1 MAPGMGMGN
10 MGGNGPRMVSGMGPG
25 MGPGMG
31 MGGPGMG
38 MGGPGMGMGGPG
50 MGMERPGMGMGGPGM
65 SMEWARYGYGRGMR
79 GPRMGMGGPRM
90 GMGGPDMD
98 MGGPG
103 METTGPGFGRGMGPR
118 VGMGRGGMMGGMGD
132 GGMGFGGGYG
142 PMGNE
147 GPGFGNFRDQ
157 TEMGG
162 DMMGGGGAMGQ
173 GGGLMKRFKAFRP
186 DPAVEGRRIQIE
198 GLPDEVEDSA
208 VTKYFQRYGALD
220 GLGLLEEGWNRAKSQ
235 ITYKESSMADYALK
249 KKSHTVGGH
258 VVTITR
264 AEPEPE
270 PPGAEEEEEDEHG
283 CTMFTDMPQAGED
296 HGLSMVRKMK
306 MTLEGALHANE
317 DGTDD
322 GEPSAMNPDE
332 AATRAQMKEAGY
344 SEEEIQ
350 TMIDAGCTEMA

>member
-1 MAPGMGMGN
+1 ME
-10 MGGNGPRMVSGMGPG
+10 
-25 MGPGMG
+25 GMG

-38 MGGPGMGMGGPG
+38 MGG
-50 MGMERPGMGMGGPGM
+50 RGM
-65 SMEWARYGYGRGMR
+65 SMEWARYGYGRGMG
-79 GPRMGMGGPRM
+79 GPGMGMGGP
-90 GMGGPDMD
+90 GVG
-98 MGGPG
+98 
-103 METTGPGFGRGMGPR
+103 TTGPGFGRGMGPR
-118 VGMGRGGMMGGMGD
+118 AGMGRGGMMGGMGD

-157 TEMGG
+157 MEMGG

-208 VTKYFQRYGALD
+208 VTKYFQRFGALD
-220 GLGLLEEGWNRAKSQ
+220 GLGLLGEGWNRAKSQ

-258 VVTITR
+258 VVTIAR

-283 CTMFTDMPQAGED
+283 CTMFRDMPQDGED
-296 HGLSMVRKMK
+296 HKLSMVKKMK

-317 DGTDD
+317 DGADD
-322 GEPSAMNPDE
+322 GETSSMSPDE
-332 AATRAQMKEAGY
+332 AATRAKMKEAGY